1 MSYEPL
7 FVAYLV
13 YFNRDRDYF
22 ECHEVLEELW
32 LARGHDPL
40 YKGLLQIAVG
50 LFHARRGN
58 LSGGRKMLTSA
69 LEQLTPYPEQSL
81 GIDLGKLRREAEA
94 YIQEL
99 ANEGNRDYVFYDL
112 TIRLMD
118 PELIRMTEV
127 ASENIA
133 PNIPQRRTP
142 QRGEKHEER
151 QQKLALRRTQ
161 QQG

>member
-58 LSGGRKMLTSA
+58 LSGGRKMLLSA
-69 LEQLTPYPEQSL
+69 LEQLSPYPEQSL
-81 GIDLGKLRREAEA
+81 GIDLGKLLRETEA
-94 YIQEL
+94 YIREL
-99 ANEGNRDYVFYDL
+99 ADEGKRDFAFYDL
-112 TIRLMD
+112 TIRLLD
-118 PELIRMTEV
+118 SELVRMVEV

-133 PNIPQRRTP
+133 PNNPQRRTP

-151 QQKLALRRTQ
+151 QQKLDQRKAR
-161 QQG
+161 